1 MLLIHL
7 SDSEGMCCFLGFLAM
22 IFPGRFNFFFLRAS
36 RAPCVCVWENDSH
49 ILISYS
55 FLRYLCLSSSLG
67 IIPLQCYWPE
77 LDDTPVLQLQSC
89 HSKVNSEWSE
99 WTQTWAICL
108 SWGVEPWVEL
118 TFCLQGGMEWWFGST
133 FFFSNEYVF
142 DNGRETG
149 KLNSMGQMPWITG
162 FKLEKQS
169 LTNYSHYCVFLE
181 LWKIRRK
188 SAE

>member
-133 FFFSNEYVF
+133 FFFFPMSMFLTMV
-142 DNGRETG
+142 GRLGNWTAWG
-149 KLNSMGQMPWITG
+149 RCLGLLDSSWKNSPWQTTVIIVY
-162 FKLEKQS
+162 F
-169 LTNYSHYCVFLE
+169 
-181 LWKIRRK
+181 
-188 SAE
+188 